1 MEKEWISAFYD
12 NEARE
17 DERPFMRG
25 MLGREETGYVLEL
38 YRAIGRHL
46 RLDNPVPEVSESFR
60 KNLLLCL
67 QAEYGRME
75 YRGDSEG
82 KITADDE
89 LHKNKA
95 EAL

>member
-17 DERPFMRG
+17 DERPFTQG
-25 MLGREETGYVLEL
+25 MLGREETGHVLEL

-46 RLDNPVPEVSESFR
+46 RLHNPVPEVSESFR
-60 KNLLLCL
+60 KNLLLGL
-67 QAEYGRME
+67 QAEYGRMQC
-75 YRGDSEG
+75 RGDSEE
-82 KITADDE
+82 KIAADDE